1 MKIPKI
7 ITCAFLTICL
17 SCNNQTPSSSD
28 ITATLPYPHVINIKE
43 ALDKP
48 VSIKLSE
55 IADSIR
61 YVVLSKDKTVLT
73 KRFLYLEMAED
84 DIFIQ
89 IGGSL
94 IFRFDSKGTFLN
106 NVGEIGRGPEE
117 YLDGSSFSIN
127 PLSRI
132 VYVYRNF
139 LEDFVSYDFNGT
151 FLKKLPFDLKN
162 NIGSF
167 KFISDSTFFIYPVY
181 SGIAPDDMFLCGIF
195 NLNGKII
202 KSIKHP
208 AKNIPA
214 DFNASRF
221 IVGGPWPI
229 DTYFR
234 GELISICDFDTVH
247 KVNESSIYNAFIF
260 NWENLPRPKTF
271 EEKYYIGGRPKNAIS
286 NPGKLYETPS
296 KAFILINDR
305 IKSHIIEFNK
315 SNSSARS
322 MTLSDPDNLGFIN
335 DLDNGINFYPSW
347 TTREGNIWINSIEAI
362 DFINLH
368 KSLSKQD
375 FDENLSSFLSG
386 LQIDDNTVLEFVYI
400 KNSNAKENK

>member
-1 MKIPKI
+1 MTIPKI
-7 ITCAFLTICL
+7 ITCAFLTICI
-17 SCNNQTPSSSD
+17 SCNNRTPSSSD
-28 ITATLPYPHVINIKE
+28 ITPTLPYPHVINIKE

-73 KRFLYLEMAED
+73 KRFLNLEMAGD

-117 YLDGSSFSIN
+117 YLNGSSFSIN
-127 PLSRI
+127 PLFRI
-132 VYVYRNF
+132 VYVCRNY

-162 NIGSF
+162 YIGSF

-181 SGIAPDDMFLCGIF
+181 SGIAPDDMFLFGIF

-202 KSIKHP
+202 KSISHP
-208 AKNIPA
+208 AKNIPV
-214 DFNASRF
+214 DFNASKF
-221 IVGGPWPI
+221 VVGGPWPI
-229 DTYFR
+229 DTYFK
-234 GELISICDFDTVH
+234 GELITICDFDTVH
-247 KVNESSIYNAFIF
+247 KVNESSIYNAFTF

-286 NPGKLYETPS
+286 NPNKLFETPS
-296 KAFILINDR
+296 KAFILINDH

-322 MTLSDPDNLGFIN
+322 MSLSDQDNLGFIN
-335 DLDNGINFYPSW
+335 DLDNGINFYPAW
-347 TTREGNIWINSIEAI
+347 TNKEGNIWIKAIEAI
-362 DFINLH
+362 DFIKLH
-368 KSLSKQD
+368 NSLSKQD
-375 FDENLSSFLSG
+375 FDGNLKNFLPE
-386 LQIDDNTVLEFVYI
+386 LQIEDNTVLELVFL
-400 KNSNAKENK
+400 KQ